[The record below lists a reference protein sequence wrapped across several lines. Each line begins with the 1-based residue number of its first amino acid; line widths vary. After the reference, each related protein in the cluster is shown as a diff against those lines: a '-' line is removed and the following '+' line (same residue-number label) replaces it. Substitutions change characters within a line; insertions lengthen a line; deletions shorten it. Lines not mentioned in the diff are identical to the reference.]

1 MSRIL
6 INNNA
11 EFLDAYDLLA
21 EYFDVDLDSGNRIM
35 ISEDNIYEAQEILEQ
50 NFIDYELI

>member
-21 EYFDVDLDSGNRIM
+21 EYFDVDLDSGNLIM

>member
-35 ISEDNIYEAQEILEQ
+35 ISDDNIYEAQEILEQ

>member
-35 ISEDNIYEAQEILEQ
+35 ISEDNIYEAQEIL
-50 NFIDYELI
+50 